1 MEKAKRKKTKIV
13 LLGIGTNKGNRKK
26 NISLALKLL
35 SENPDI
41 KLLKISKMLK
51 NPPQEGIKS
60 GYFLNGAVKLLT
72 SLSPI
77 ELFKYCKKIEKKQGR
92 IQSKDKKK
100 KSRTIDLD
108 ILFYGNKILKT
119 RELTIPHPLL
129 HKRYF
134 VMIPLMEIAPDFRH
148 PVFEK
153 KVRAIHELSLHSDK
167 HKKLGKCCIEV

>member
-1 MEKAKRKKTKIV
+1 MAKLRKKTV

-26 NISLALKLL
+26 NISLAIKLL
-35 SENPDI
+35 SENKEI

-60 GYFLNGAVKLLT
+60 GYFLNGAIKLLT
-72 SLSPI
+72 TLSSNG
-77 ELFKYCKKIEKKQGR
+77 LLRLCKGIEKKQGR

-108 ILFYGNKILKT
+108 ILFYGNKIIKT
-119 RELTIPHPLL
+119 KELLIPHPLL

-134 VMIPLMEIAPDFRH
+134 VMIPLLEIAPNFIH
-148 PVFEK
+148 PVLK
-153 KVRAIHELSLHSDK
+153 KKISELYSTPHTK
-167 HKKLGKCCIEV
+167 Q